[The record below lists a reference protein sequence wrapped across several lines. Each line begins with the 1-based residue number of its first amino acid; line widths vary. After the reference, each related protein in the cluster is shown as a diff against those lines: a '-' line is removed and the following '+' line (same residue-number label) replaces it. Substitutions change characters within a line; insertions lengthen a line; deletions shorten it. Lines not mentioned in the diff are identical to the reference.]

1 MSSPLAPH
9 DAQAL
14 SRFGKGDMDKLRL
27 YLTYMAAFLGGRPKN
42 TQIAYKA
49 ALKEFFLL
57 FDWICP
63 EDVTVGH
70 VAAFKKWLTE
80 RRGLSDAT
88 AYQRM
93 SAMRSFFDFLCIAPS
108 GTEAPPLRTN
118 VFKAVACNDIQP
130 TPYGRAKAMSWS
142 VFQQILKSIPS
153 DAMGLR
159 DKAILLFFAYTGRR
173 RNEVAQ
179 LLVGDL
185 DLSDS
190 PRTYTVRVK
199 GGELQTYELPELCL
213 EAISAYWLA
222 SDRMQG
228 LEPHHG
234 VFTPMTHDA
243 LTRHL
248 DPHRPLSNRSI
259 NEVLNRAALRAGLDP
274 SDPKIRIHAI
284 RHMAARQLDE
294 GGARLQDIQRFLG
307 HASPATTQVYLGQ
320 LSGPRSA
327 HTDILQRVRDEAM
340 ELAEEAASD

>member
-1 MSSPLAPH
+1 MSKLAPPNP
-9 DAQAL
+9 QAL
-14 SRFGKGDMDKLRL
+14 RRFGNGDIDKLRL
-27 YLTYMAAFLGGRPKN
+27 YLTYIAGFLGGRPKN

-49 ALKEFFLL
+49 ALKEFFQL

-63 EDVTVGH
+63 EDVTIGH

-108 GTEAPPLRTN
+108 GTEDPPLKTN
-118 VFKAVACNDIQP
+118 VFKAIACNDIQP
-130 TPYGRAKAMSWS
+130 TPYGRAKAMEWP
-142 VFQQILKSIPS
+142 VFQQILGSIPT

-173 RNEVAQ
+173 RAEVAR

-185 DLSDS
+185 DLSAS
-190 PRTYTVRVK
+190 PRTYTVKVK
-199 GGELQTYELPELCL
+199 GGELQTYELPEPCL
-213 EAISAYWLA
+213 KAVSAYWLA
-222 SDRMQG
+222 ADRMYE

-248 DPHRPLSNRSI
+248 DPHRPLSNRSL
-259 NEVLNRAALRAGLDP
+259 NEVLSRAATRAGLDP
-274 SDPKIRIHAI
+274 RERGICIHAI
-284 RHMAARQLDE
+284 RHMAARQLNE

-307 HASPATTQVYLGQ
+307 HASPATTQIYLGQ

-327 HTDILQRVRDEAM
+327 HTDILERVRAEAM
-340 ELAEEAASD
+340 GVAEEAAAD